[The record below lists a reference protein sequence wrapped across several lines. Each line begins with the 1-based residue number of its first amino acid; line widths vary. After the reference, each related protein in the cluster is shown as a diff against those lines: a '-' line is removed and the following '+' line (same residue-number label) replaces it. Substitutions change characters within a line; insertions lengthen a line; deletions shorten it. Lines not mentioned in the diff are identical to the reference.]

1 MSLQCMANAADVGH
15 ALQRRWLL
23 DHPAGREAGCKKSSC
38 MGMSHALWSGESQG
52 SEGHG
57 ETRKRA
63 IQWREGAAVNLVFMV
78 II

>member
-1 MSLQCMANAADVGH
+1 MSLQCMANAADVGQ
-15 ALQRRWLL
+15 ALQRRCLL

-57 ETRKRA
+57 ETRDPE
-63 IQWREGAAVNLVFMV
+63 REQSIEGKERRL
-78 II
+78 I